1 MQMRRIP
8 PAAFVLAA
16 CLMILPVRIA
26 PAYAT
31 GRVDADEVRDF

>member
-1 MQMRRIP
+1 MRRIP

-16 CLMILPVRIA
+16 CLMIA